1 MKVSYF
7 FQNFE
12 SLVSCNINVCFL
24 MTIKLL
30 KYTFVGAIVDWL
42 VNNTSSPRNSLFQN
56 PLLIQR
62 VSLHMD
68 LVQRF
73 WSRYQCC
80 WFCFCSWFYLYLL
93 YTSGEGG
100 GKKLIEFV
108 YLFIFEWEPYFKCF
122 LWNVRHDD
130 KVYGNR
136 IYFISLEKPVNCR
149 CNILARHGTFYVLL
163 RVMLCLA

>member
-1 MKVSYF
+1 MFAFSWRKP
-7 FQNFE
+7 
-12 SLVSCNINVCFL
+12 L
-24 MTIKLL
+24 KLL
-30 KYTFVGAIVDWL
+30 KCTFVGAIVDCL
-42 VNNTSSPRNSLFQN
+42 ENTTSSPRNSLFQN

-80 WFCFCSWFYLYLL
+80 WFCFCSWSYLYLL

-108 YLFIFEWEPYFKCF
+108 YLFIYLF
-122 LWNVRHDD
+122 LNEIHILNVFYKTFDVMT
-130 KVYGNR
+130 KSTV
-136 IYFISLEKPVNCR
+136 IEFILFHLKSQLHFR